1 MTMENQKAFQLLDHE
16 TNCANSVISLP
27 EGKIFKIGKL
37 LERVNALFRQSTLI
51 QLPENLHKEG
61 FAKLTI
67 FGGPGCWGTQY
78 WNQHGVEAEV
88 LDPESNGWKKGKV
101 RMRVV
106 LEFCPDEPEE
116 IVTNNNSENN
126 SLDNIRKN
134 IT

>member
-16 TNCANSVISLP
+16 TSCANSVISFP

-61 FAKLTI
+61 FARLTI
-67 FGGPGCWGTQY
+67 SGRQSCWSTHY
-78 WNQHGVEAEV
+78 WNKEGVEAEV
-88 LDPESNGWKKGKV
+88 LDTESGGWKKGKV

-116 IVTNNNSENN
+116 SQINNNSENN
-126 SLDNIRKN
+126 SLNDIRKT
-134 IT
+134 IS

>member
-1 MTMENQKAFQLLDHE
+1 MENQKAFQLLDHE
-16 TNCANSVISLP
+16 TSRANSVISLP

-37 LERVNALFRQSTLI
+37 LERVNALFRQSTLL

-61 FAKLTI
+61 FARLSI
-67 FGGPGCWGTQY
+67 FSGKGCWNTQY
-78 WNQHGVEAEV
+78 WNEEGVEAEI
-88 LDPESNGWKKGKV
+88 LEPESDGWKKGKV

-116 IVTNNNSENN
+116 IVTDNNSENN